1 MADQKT
7 INKASPHPRLATV
20 LHQKTTAP
28 TRPPGRWNMARPLSG
43 KKLNCPSQEVVRK
56 SLGTGR
62 PNAGPVLED
71 RNDEWV
77 LSPEIGS

>member
-1 MADQKT
+1 MADQKA

-20 LHQKTTAP
+20 LHQKTTAS
-28 TRPPGRWNMARPLSG
+28 TRPPGRWNMALPLSG

-62 PNAGPVLED
+62 SNAGPVLKD
-71 RNDEWV
+71 RNN
-77 LSPEIGS
+77 